1 MRSERKLKVGFMRL
15 AVLLNLSVS
24 TIALAQEVPP
34 EGEGG
39 DDIVVTALKRSE
51 RLQDVP
57 VSVAAISGDAVK
69 DQRIT
74 KADDLVMKMP
84 NLQVTSTV
92 GEGTP
97 IFSLRGVS
105 MSDFSLNQSGPVATY
120 YDEVYKGNYALLGV
134 AMYDLERIEVLRGP
148 QGTLY
153 GKNTTGGAVNLIS
166 ARPKHE
172 FSGSLT
178 AGYGNYDRIE
188 ASGYVNV
195 PLGDTVALRVAGTF
209 ARADGW
215 FRNTLAGKPDM
226 DAVREYG
233 LRASLLVEPSSNL
246 SFLLRASTSYQNPYN
261 YGVYGQSGPDGI
273 GAGVYEAFGQGT
285 SYFRPTATDGQ
296 RKGALNY
303 VGRREGRTYSVALN
317 SQWKM
322 GDGLSLISVSSW
334 DKGRLF
340 FIEDTDGS
348 PRSVLEIDYGDRAE
362 QIAQDLRLASDWSSP
377 FNFILG
383 FYFNR
388 EKVFNSS
395 SLGIFRDIDYNGD
408 GTINDQDCRDS
419 APVGDFIACSITN
432 RFDQLKKS
440 YAVYS
445 DMSYKVTDTI
455 TLRGGL
461 RYSHDKG
468 EQTDLRSDVFGVQGG
483 LTATLIPPLA
493 LSYSVDKL
501 SGKVGVD
508 VKPSRD
514 VLLYANY
521 SRGYRAP
528 SFNAQAFFDPSEAS
542 VAKAETVDAFE
553 LGWKTQL
560 ADRRITFNGAL
571 FYYNYSNQ
579 QFINVNPNTAAQT
592 LVNIDKS
599 RIFGAEAE
607 LSVRATDM
615 LSFRAGLGL
624 LNTKIKR
631 GMLSGVDLAGNRLT
645 NAPSVSASGG
655 VDLTLLDDGVNKFSV
670 HPEFSYVSGQFFEV
684 LNTPRLRQ
692 GSYALLAGHI
702 KYQRGPFSATVW
714 GKNLTDKFYYTA
726 RIDTQGFG
734 FDYNHVGAP
743 RTFGATVSYDF

>member
-1 MRSERKLKVGFMRL
+1 MRKLNMGLVPF
-15 AVLLNLSVS
+15 AVLLGLGASP
-24 TIALAQEVPP
+24 IALAQEAPP
-34 EGEGG
+34 EGESGG
-39 DDIVVTALKRSE
+39 DIVVTALKRSE

-57 VSVAAISGDAVK
+57 VSIAAIGGDAVK

-74 KADDLVMKMP
+74 RADDLVMKMP

-120 YDEVYKGNYALLGV
+120 YDEVYKGNYAFLGV

-166 ARPKHE
+166 ARPEYE
-172 FSGSLT
+172 FSGSLS
-178 AGYGNYDRIE
+178 AGYGNYNRIE
-188 ASGYVNV
+188 SSGYVNV
-195 PLGDTVALRVAGTF
+195 PLGDAAAFRVAGTF

-215 FRNTLAGKPDM
+215 FKNTLAGQPDL
-226 DAVREYG
+226 DGVREYG
-233 LRASLLVEPSSNL
+233 LRASLLVEPSPDL
-246 SFLLRASTSYQNPYN
+246 TFLLRASTSYQNPYN
-261 YGVYGQSGPDGI
+261 YGIYGESGPLGT

-285 SYFRPTATDGQ
+285 SYFRPAATNG
-296 RKGALNY
+296 RREGELNY
-303 VGRREGRTYSVALN
+303 VGRRDARTYSVALN
-317 SQWKM
+317 SKWEM
-322 GDGLSLISVSSW
+322 GEGLSLISVTSW
-334 DKGRLF
+334 DKGRLS

-348 PRSVLEIDYGDRAE
+348 PRSVIEIDYGDRAE
-362 QIAQDLRLASDWSSP
+362 QVAEDLRLASDWSSP

-388 EKVFNSS
+388 EKVFNTSTQG
-395 SLGIFRDIDYNGD
+395 LFRDLDYNGD
-408 GTINDQDCRDS
+408 GAVNDQDCRDS
-419 APVGDFIACSITN
+419 APAGDFLACSITN
-432 RFDQLKKS
+432 SFDQLKKS

-445 DMSYKVTDTI
+445 DMSYKITDMI

-468 EQTDLRSDVFGVQGG
+468 DQTDVRSDAFGVDGG
-483 LTATLIPPLA
+483 FAATLIAPL
-493 LSYSVDKL
+493 SRNYSAGNL
-501 SGKVGVD
+501 SGKIGVD

-528 SFNAQAFFDPSEAS
+528 SFNAQAFFDPSEAT

-560 ADRRITFNGAL
+560 ADRRVTFNGAM

-579 QFINVNPNTAAQT
+579 QFINVDANTAVQR
-592 LVNIDKS
+592 LVNVDKS
-599 RIFGAEAE
+599 RIYGAEAE
-607 LSVRATDM
+607 LSVRAADM

-624 LNTKIKR
+624 LNAKIKR
-631 GMLSGVDLAGNRLT
+631 GTLGGVDLAGNRLT

-655 VDLTLLDDGVNKFSV
+655 IDLTLIDDGVNKFSV
-670 HPEFSYVSGQFFEV
+670 HPEVSYVSSQFFEV
-684 LNTPRLRQ
+684 LNVPRLRQ
-692 GSYALLAGHI
+692 DSYALLAGHI
-702 KYQRGPFSATVW
+702 KYQRGPFSATIW
-714 GKNLTDKFYYTA
+714 GKNLTNKFYYTA
-726 RIDTQGFG
+726 RIDTLGVFG
-734 FDYNHVGAP
+734 FDYNHLGGP